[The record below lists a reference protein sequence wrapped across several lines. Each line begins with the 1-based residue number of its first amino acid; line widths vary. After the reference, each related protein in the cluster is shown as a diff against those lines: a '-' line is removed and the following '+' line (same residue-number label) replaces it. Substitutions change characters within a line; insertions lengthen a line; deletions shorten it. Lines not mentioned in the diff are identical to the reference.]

1 VFAASY
7 ARRRSLEVDPVTFA
21 CRVAFFQDSTWFARM
36 WEYSLAVETPCGLRA
51 SSGTGPRDCQSAI
64 TTWNRRTC
72 GSEGSHHAPTGDA
85 TNRACQAGRT
95 AEEHS
100 VPNAHANV
108 DRGVACEGGSQNS
121 LGAETSRHTA
131 FACWQISPL
140 IKKRSPWMRPRRIH
154 SVRYRARMIVC
165 GVPILPALEMIAER
179 SGAGRISF
187 IRMNRAPRRS
197 RTWVGTTVRQLLKST
212 DP

>member
-1 VFAASY
+1 MGNEPVFAASY

-21 CRVAFFQDSTWFARM
+21 CRVAFFQDSTWLARM

-72 GSEGSHHAPTGDA
+72 GSEESHHAPTGDA

-108 DRGVACEGGSQNS
+108 DRGGACEGGSQNS
-121 LGAETSRHTA
+121 LGGHERRGRTGTRIAVA
-131 FACWQISPL
+131 
-140 IKKRSPWMRPRRIH
+140 RSPAPDAADSRGDWALT
-154 SVRYRARMIVC
+154 SA
-165 GVPILPALEMIAER
+165 PILLP
-179 SGAGRISF
+179 
-187 IRMNRAPRRS
+187 
-197 RTWVGTTVRQLLKST
+197 
-212 DP
+212 